1 MSYVSFLFT
10 QFISVF
16 LLDYDGLSLRVFLQD
31 VERVLNDYVLAFAER
46 EGKKM
51 A

>member
-1 MSYVSFLFT
+1 MSYVLFLFT
-10 QFISVF
+10 QFISAF

-31 VERVLNDYVLAFAER
+31 VEKILNMIFSFLPR
-46 EGKKM
+46 KKEKTM